1 MKRIIGIIASC
12 AIVPFALSCSGGKT
26 AEENYVKASE
36 GVLTRTMGKLENI
49 SLQMSPKTA
58 EGLDRYEI
66 EATGGHLTLKGSSPS
81 AICYAMD
88 KYLRDAC
95 GSMICWSGSKLNI
108 PQEWPD
114 WKEEA
119 TSPYQLRYFLN
130 VCTFGYTAPYWNW
143 DRWSQEID
151 WMALHGVNMP
161 LASVAAEAIAK
172 RVWLQLGLESDEI
185 DRFFT
190 GAAHLPWHRMGN
202 LNSFDGPLNDNWHK
216 SQVKLQHKILDRMRE
231 LGMEPVA
238 PAFAGFI
245 PPALMKRHPEIQAR
259 QLTWGGFPIE
269 DNACVL
275 SPDSPWFTKIGKL
288 FVQEWEKEFGKAR
301 YWLSDS
307 FNEMKLPVEEGDTVG
322 KHKLLAEYGKSIY
335 SSITPATLMPSGLHK
350 AGHSATSTIS
360 GIRKASRQCSQKCL
374 TTR

>member
-1 MKRIIGIIASC
+1 
-12 AIVPFALSCSGGKT
+12 
-26 AEENYVKASE
+26 
-36 GVLTRTMGKLENI
+36 MGKLENVSI
-49 SLQMSPKTA
+49 QTSPKTA
-58 EGLDRYEI
+58 EGLDMYEI

-95 GSMICWSGSKLNI
+95 GSMICWSGSKLDI
-108 PQEWPD
+108 PNAWPD

-119 TSPYQLRYFLN
+119 VSPYGLRYFLN

-172 RVWLQLGLESDEI
+172 RVWLKLGLEADEI

-245 PPALMKRHPEIQAR
+245 PPALMKSILKSR
-259 QLTWGGFPIE
+259 Q
-269 DNACVL
+269 DS
-275 SPDSPWFTKIGKL
+275 SPG
-288 FVQEWEKEFGKAR
+288 E
-301 YWLSDS
+301 
-307 FNEMKLPVEEGDTVG
+307 
-322 KHKLLAEYGKSIY
+322 
-335 SSITPATLMPSGLHK
+335 
-350 AGHSATSTIS
+350 
-360 GIRKASRQCSQKCL
+360 ASRLRTMPACSPL
-374 TTR
+374 THHGSAKSENFSYRSGKRIRQGKILAFRQFQ